1 MWRYLSYDAAFWIS
15 MATMVLVFIG
25 GVVWLLWGAAK
36 RSFMGTSVANRPQVD
51 GSRGL
56 RAPRLR
62 LMHLE
67 QQPGDVVVQ
76 AVNIGGPA
84 QRPMITCEEAQE
96 VRIQPD
102 CAWHAGGRVRL
113 AFGFLSSPGPFQFT
127 VRYQDQRVAYHAQA
141 YEMRPSERLLEPT
154 ATGVSS
160 GRDS

>member
-15 MATMVLVFIG
+15 MATMALVFIG
-25 GVVWLLWGAAK
+25 GGVWLLWGAAK

-51 GSRGL
+51 SSRGL
-56 RAPRLR
+56 HAPRLR

-67 QQPGDVVVQ
+67 QQPGDVVVR

-84 QRPMITCEEAQE
+84 QRPMITCEEAQD
-96 VRIQPD
+96 VRVQPD

-113 AFGFLSSPGPFQFT
+113 AFGFLSPPGPFQFT
-127 VRYQDQRVAYHAQA
+127 MRYQDQLGTYHTQA
-141 YEMRPSERLLEPT
+141 YEVGPSERLLEPM